1 MKAHNVRPITVS
13 VTQQQAAAMQT
24 AVERGAY
31 ASSSEIVREGLR
43 LWERQQE
50 MRAAD
55 LAHLKRAYDEGIAS
69 GESREIDADTLLRA
83 LKDERASR
91 G

>member
-1 MKAHNVRPITVS
+1 MKAHPVRPITVS
-13 VTQQQAAAMQT
+13 VTPEQAAAMQN
-24 AVERGAY
+24 AVQRGAY

-50 MRAAD
+50 IRAAE
-55 LAHLKRAYDEGIAS
+55 LAHLKRAYEEGMAS
-69 GESREIDADTLLRA
+69 GEGRAFDAAALLSLFR
-83 LKDERASR
+83 DERMER